1 MTQKVVQIG
10 SSAGIIIPKESL
22 KELGMHIGDQVQVEV
37 EAKEKTVTIKPL
49 AMVNEELVSWTKGFI
64 NNYRQALEAL
74 ARE

>member
-22 KELGMHIGDQVQVEV
+22 KELGMNIGDQVQVEF
-37 EAKEKTVTIKPL
+37 EAKAKTVTIKPL
-49 AMVNEELVSWTKGFI
+49 AAVNEELVAWTKGFI
-64 NNYRQALEAL
+64 NKYRQALEAL